1 MKHLLAA
8 SMIASKAQLVR
19 MSRHNL
25 TEIKSQFHE
34 YLSINESNFTYG
46 KLMCASCD
54 VRAF

>member
-34 YLSINESNFTYG
+34 YLGINESNFTYG